1 MKQVFGKSQCGFS
14 KDKSR
19 LTNQTT
25 LNRKVLSAHMGRAM
39 YIVYLD
45 VCKAFDTV
53 FHSLFLD
60 QLTR

>member
-19 LTNQTT
+19 LNNQTT
-25 LNRKVLSAHMGRAM
+25 LNRKVTLSAHMGRAM
-39 YIVYLD
+39 YIVYSD

-53 FHSLFLD
+53 FHSLLLD
-60 QLTR
+60 KLT